1 MEYSIGGDGMRIIDL
16 GNMLSIS
23 AEYGYILHNI
33 NEDIYS
39 DQMYVNKQ
47 FDLSVLEE
55 VRDEDAIDKLYR
67 DIDILK
73 QKETSLDKIGKLVA
87 KQVTDDATALEI
99 MMFYDEWMP
108 DTKYTQNEY
117 LLYKNV
123 LYKSLSEHTSQ
134 KNWKP
139 DITPSLYAKVLVD
152 PTGETILEWQQPNS
166 TNPYMKGDKVTHNSV
181 TYISTVDNN
190 VWEPGVYGWEIVEE
204 S

>member
-1 MEYSIGGDGMRIIDL
+1 MRIIEL
-16 GNMLSIS
+16 ENMLSIH

-55 VRDEDAIDKLYR
+55 VRDEDAMDKLYR

-87 KQVTDDATALEI
+87 KQVTDDTTALEI

-108 DTKYTQNEY
+108 DTKYAQNEY

-134 KNWKP
+134 KDWKP
-139 DITPSLYAKVLVD
+139 DITPSLYTKVLVD
-152 PTGETILEWQQPNS
+152 PTCETIFEWQQPDS
-166 TNPYMKGDKVTHNSV
+166 TNPYMTGDKVTHNGV

-190 VWEPGVYGWEIVEE
+190 VWEPGVYGWEVVEE

>member
-1 MEYSIGGDGMRIIDL
+1 MRIIDL

-23 AEYGYILHNI
+23 AEYGCILHNI

-55 VRDEDAIDKLYR
+55 VRDEDAMDKLYR

-73 QKETSLDKIGKLVA
+73 QKEIELNKIGKFVA
-87 KQVTDDATALEI
+87 KQVNDDTTALEI

-117 LLYKNV
+117 LLYKDV
-123 LYKSLSEHTSQ
+123 LYKSLTEHTSQ

-190 VWEPGVYGWEIVEE
+190 VWEPGVYGWEIIEE